1 MRFVES
7 ILHFRDKPARQRRYI
22 ATVASIGQRQ
32 VSRCP
37 SGADARLRRPV
48 RDYGAAM
55 LWPLLVILLPLA
67 GMAGLVWWTLGT
79 DRRAVEAE
87 AKARGQELAEAV
99 MNRVRE
105 TLDVG
110 LAVRFGTAS
119 PGWPSA
125 TERGTWSEF
134 RDSEAE
140 GRRSYFVVNQQ
151 FGLVDPQPEVWP
163 PEPAP
168 LPAPEW
174 AGLGPE
180 RVAVWREANVV
191 FGRGSW
197 VEAVDLFTAF
207 VRGEETSSEDWAR
220 SDDEGITAVRFE
232 LHARFNRAVALD
244 RLGDR
249 ASALDAYAALVHGAA
264 ERGTEAVLTESGVSL
279 IHLAVLKV
287 LDLVGDRC
295 EELPQAW
302 RSHPWRVI
310 SIIAGR
316 PPSPLAEACI
326 VRLRRFAPEWVA
338 GAGDPNLTVE
348 ALFAPWDRESRARA
362 IYHQAWGTHPDRSG
376 FARAPLWV
384 EHQEEPWLL
393 WPTTLMGEV
402 FGDGHHAF
410 VSVAES
416 LLSERAAEAWAREDR
431 RGDFAMQIE
440 IAGRV
445 LPGPSGMRWQ
455 GVNHPATGVDDDPD
469 WAARVYAPAGS
480 ITVTT
485 WLADPRGYLAA
496 LDRRHRLLGGM
507 TLVALLSGGFAAFAL
522 RRALLRQVA
531 LNQQQSDFV
540 SSVTHELRAPVASLR
555 LLSENLYRG
564 TVSEPVRQR
573 EHFGWLRQET
583 RRLAALIENVL
594 DFARIEQDRKEY
606 EFEATDLRALLEATV
621 QLMEPAAAERS
632 VRLVLVAPKPS
643 AGDLQPVL
651 DGRAMQQAVVNL
663 LDNAI
668 KHSTSGQTVTIEVE
682 FAMGSTRE
690 RAVAD
695 RSADKPTRHAR
706 SPESGGHGTG
716 QSNWVRIVVVDQGPG
731 VPPGEQDRIFE
742 RFYRIG
748 SELRRETPGVGIGL
762 SLVKHIVEAHG
773 GRVWVESEVGRG
785 SRFVIELSLPES
797 QGAEPHQERDGGPT
811 SE

>member
-1 MRFVES
+1 
-7 ILHFRDKPARQRRYI
+7 
-22 ATVASIGQRQ
+22 
-32 VSRCP
+32 
-37 SGADARLRRPV
+37 
-48 RDYGAAM
+48 
-55 LWPLLVILLPLA
+55 LA
-67 GMAGLVWWTLGT
+67 
-79 DRRAVEAE
+79 
-87 AKARGQELAEAV
+87 
-99 MNRVRE
+99 
-105 TLDVG
+105 
-110 LAVRFGTAS
+110 
-119 PGWPSA
+119 
-125 TERGTWSEF
+125 
-134 RDSEAE
+134 
-140 GRRSYFVVNQQ
+140 
-151 FGLVDPQPEVWP
+151 
-163 PEPAP
+163 
-168 LPAPEW
+168 
-174 AGLGPE
+174 
-180 RVAVWREANVV
+180 
-191 FGRGSW
+191 
-197 VEAVDLFTAF
+197 EAVDLFAAF
-207 VRGEETSSEDWAR
+207 VRDDETSSKDWAR
-220 SDDEGITAVRFE
+220 SDDEGIAAVRFE
-232 LHARFNRAVALD
+232 LHARFNRAVALE

-264 ERGTEAVLTESGVSL
+264 KRGTEAVLTESGVSL

-287 LDLVGDRC
+287 LDLAGDRW
-295 EELPQAW
+295 EALPPSW

-310 SIIAGR
+310 SIIAR
-316 PPSPLAEACI
+316 SPPSPLAEACI
-326 VRLRRFAPEWVA
+326 ARLRRLAPEWVA
-338 GAGDPNLTVE
+338 GVGDPNLTVE

-362 IYHQAWGTHPDRSG
+362 IYHEALGKHPDRSG

-384 EHQEEPWLL
+384 EHQDEPWLL
-393 WPTTLMGEV
+393 WPTTLVGEV
-402 FGDGHHAF
+402 LRDGHRAF
-410 VSVAES
+410 VTVAES

-431 RGDFAMQIE
+431 RGDFAMRIE

-455 GVNHPATGVDDDPD
+455 GGNHPASGVDPDSD

-531 LNQQQSDFV
+531 LNRQQSDFV

-564 TVSEPVRQR
+564 TVSEPARQR

-632 VRLVLVAPKPS
+632 VHLVLVAPKPS

-668 KHSTSGQTVTIEVE
+668 KHSTNGQTVTIEVE
-682 FAMGSTRE
+682 LAFGSTQE
-690 RAVAD
+690 PAVANS
-695 RSADKPTRHAR
+695 SAGTPTRHAR
-706 SPESGGHGTG
+706 SAESDGHGTG
-716 QSNWVRIVVVDQGPG
+716 QPNWVRIAVGDQGPG
-731 VPPGEQDRIFE
+731 IPPGEQNRIFE

-797 QGAEPHQERDGGPT
+797 HGAEPPDERDGRPT